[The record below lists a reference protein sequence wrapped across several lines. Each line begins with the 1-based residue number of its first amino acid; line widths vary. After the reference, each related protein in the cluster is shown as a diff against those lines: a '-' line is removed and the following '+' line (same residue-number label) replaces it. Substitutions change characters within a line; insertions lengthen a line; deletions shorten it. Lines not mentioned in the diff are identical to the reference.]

1 MRRKY
6 LGIVLALVGAVMVG
20 GMCLGSPSLAIS
32 ELVYNFGVAVE
43 GEDVVHD
50 FVLSNVG
57 DEELVILSVSPTCG
71 CTTAALGKTQ
81 LAPGEDVRLGVRL
94 STVGYGGST
103 IEKQIA
109 VETNDPEK
117 PRIVLYLR
125 GTVVKPNAYL
135 LDAED
140 LSGQLVLLIDVRE
153 ASLYARGHL
162 VGAVN
167 LPYAEAG
174 VWMLLLPMNVPVV
187 LYDGDGSL
195 SGSLAEAMLPL
206 GYLDLR
212 ILTGGFNEWLHLYG
226 ERMVVTVPFL
236 LDLGGVSGA

>member
-1 MRRKY
+1 MRKTSWVV
-6 LGIVLALVGAVMVG
+6 VLALVGTVMVVG
-20 GMCLGSPSLAIS
+20 TCLGAPSVAIS
-32 ELVYNFGVAVE
+32 ELIYNFGVVVE

-57 DEELVILSVSPTCG
+57 DEDLVILSISPTCG

-94 STVGYGGST
+94 STVGYGGSAVEKT
-103 IEKQIA
+103 IAI
-109 VETNDPEK
+109 ETNDPEK

-153 ASLYARGHL
+153 PSLYARGHL

-167 LPYAEAG
+167 LPYSEAG
-174 VWMLLLPMNVPVV
+174 VWSFLLPMNVPVV

-195 SGSLAEAMLPL
+195 SESLAEAMLPL

-212 ILTGGFNEWLHLYG
+212 ILTGGFNEWVRLYG

-236 LDLGGVSGA
+236 LDLGSVSGA